1 MEFRRK
7 SSANVDLSR
16 LCPAPACING
26 IVWAGEGP
34 TERCSVCKGHGR
46 VSLSEWIKFTLTDA
60 PDRTGSD

>member
-1 MEFRRK
+1 M
-7 SSANVDLSR
+7 DLSR